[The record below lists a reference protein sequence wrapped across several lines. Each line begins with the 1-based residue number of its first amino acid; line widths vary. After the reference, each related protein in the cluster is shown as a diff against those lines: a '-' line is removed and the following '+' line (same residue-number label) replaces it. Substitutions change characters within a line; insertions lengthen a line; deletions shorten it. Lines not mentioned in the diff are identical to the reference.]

1 MILLIVA
8 VTVALIAFLLIFVFN
23 RFAGNRNIVKDAW
36 SNVDVMLKKR
46 HDLIP
51 NLVNTVKG
59 YAAHE
64 SETLERV
71 IQARN
76 RAMSAGEGDINERIA
91 AENQLQQT
99 LRSIF
104 ALGEAYPDLKA
115 DASFIN
121 LQTQL
126 SQLETELERS
136 RRYYNATVRENN
148 TFGESLPGVLFA
160 GLLGYQSYDF
170 FEADDGERA
179 LPEVE
184 FSPRSGGAR
193 SDETT

>member
-1 MILLIVA
+1 MVLLIVA

-23 RFAGNRNIVKDAW
+23 RFAGNRNMVKDAW

-71 IQARN
+71 IEARN
-76 RAMSAGEGDINERIA
+76 RAMSAGEGEINERIA
-91 AENQLQQT
+91 AESQLQQT

-121 LQTQL
+121 LLTQL
-126 SQLETELERS
+126 SQLEAELERS

-160 GLLGYQSYDF
+160 GLLGYQHYDF
-170 FEADDGERA
+170 FEAEDGERV
-179 LPEVE
+179 LPEVD
-184 FSPRSGGAR
+184 FSRRPA
-193 SDETT
+193 